1 MKSFRGARLS
11 QALPKLTIKIRIKTT
26 NWILSSFIVSWFTLA
41 SLNSSLI
48 SMQVEL
54 FWNSKNFNTFFAYEV
69 SFVNERSSF
78 EWFLLLLVTTT
89 YCTFTI
95 STQWRVLMVISS
107 CWHISS
113 SLQHQI
119 WRWNW
124 LLKTKLLLK
133 FSEASGLRRW
143 N

>member
-1 MKSFRGARLS
+1 MKCFGRARLS
-11 QALPKLTIKIRIKTT
+11 QALPKLTICIRIKTA
-26 NWILSSFIVSWFTLA
+26 NWILSSFIISWFTLA

-48 SMQVEL
+48 GMQIEW
-54 FWNSKNFNTFFAYEV
+54 FWNSKNFNTLFTNEV
-69 SFVNERSSF
+69 GFVYERSSF
-78 EWFLLLLVTTT
+78 EWLLLLLVTST

-95 STQWRVLMVISS
+95 STQRRVLMVVSS

-113 SLQHQI
+113 SLYHQI
-119 WRWNW
+119 WRWNR

-133 FSEASGLRRW
+133 FSEACSLGSW

>member
-1 MKSFRGARLS
+1 MKCFRRAGLS
-11 QALPKLTIKIRIKTT
+11 QTLPKLTICIRIKTA
-26 NWILSSFIVSWFTLA
+26 NWILCSFIISRFTLA

-48 SMQVEL
+48 SMQVEW
-54 FWNSKNFNTFFAYEV
+54 FWNSKDFNTLFAYEV

-78 EWFLLLLVTTT
+78 EWLLLLMVTSTN
-89 YCTFTI
+89 CTFAI
-95 STQWRVLMVISS
+95 STQRTVLMMVSS

-113 SLQHQI
+113 SLYHQI
-119 WRWNW
+119 WRWNR

-133 FSEASGLRRW
+133 FPEASGLRSW